1 MAVNVLIAAHFQ
13 EQWLERLQRL
23 SPDLHITLH
32 PVRHNQPLPD
42 SAWQDVEVA
51 YTFSQYLPL
60 PEQAPHLRWVQLYSA
75 GADLVLHHPLYQQ
88 TSVSFTTVSG
98 IHAVSIGEYVL
109 TVMLAWFHRLP
120 LLLSWQ
126 QQARWRHLERSAEFK
141 PEELRDKT
149 IGIVGYGSIG
159 REVARLARTFGIR
172 ILAMQRSSDHR
183 DTGFILPGV
192 GDPDGSIPERYYTF
206 EQLHTMLHECDVVM
220 IGVPLTE
227 QTHHLFNQAAFQAM
241 KPTSFLI
248 NIARG
253 DVCDEDALI
262 HALAEK
268 QIAGAALDVVH
279 TEPLPADSPLW
290 KLPNVIITPHIS
302 GLSSHYDERAAM
314 VFEENL
320 RRYLQGQPLFNLV
333 EKARGY

>member
-1 MAVNVLIAAHFQ
+1 MTVNVLIAAHFQ

-23 SPDLHITLH
+23 SPNLHITLH
-32 PVRHNQPLPD
+32 PVDNDQPLSA

-60 PEQAPHLRWVQLYSA
+60 PEQASHLRWVQLYSA
-75 GADLVLHHPLYQQ
+75 GADFVLHHPLYQQ
-88 TSVSFTTVSG
+88 TSVLFTTTSG
-98 IHAVSIGEYVL
+98 IHAVPIGEYVL
-109 TVMLAWFHRLP
+109 TVIVAWFHRLP
-120 LLLSWQ
+120 LLLNWQ
-126 QQARWRHLERSAEFK
+126 RQARWRHLERSDEFK

-149 IGIVGYGSIG
+149 IGIAGYGSIG
-159 REVARLARTFGIR
+159 REVARLARSFGMR
-172 ILAMQRSSDHR
+172 VLAMQRGSDHS

-206 EQLHTMLHECDVVM
+206 EQLHTMLHECDVVV

-227 QTHHLFNQAAFQAM
+227 QTYHLFNEAAFQAM
-241 KPTSFLI
+241 KPTSFLV

-253 DVCDEDALI
+253 DVCDEDALV

-279 TEPLPADSPLW
+279 TEPLPADNPLW

-302 GLSSHYDERAAM
+302 GLSPRYDERAAM

-320 RRYLQGQPLFNLV
+320 RRYLQGQPLCNLV
-333 EKARGY
+333 EKERGY

>member
-1 MAVNVLIAAHFQ
+1 MTVNVLIAAHFQ

-32 PVRHNQPLPD
+32 PVDNDQPLPA

-75 GADLVLHHPLYQQ
+75 GADQVLHHPLFQ
-88 TSVSFTTVSG
+88 TSVLFTTTSG
-98 IHAVSIGEYVL
+98 IHAVPIGEYVL

-120 LLLSWQ
+120 LLLKWQ
-126 QQARWRHLERSAEFK
+126 QQSRWVHDERSDEFK
-141 PEELRDKT
+141 PEELRDKI

-159 REVARLARTFGIR
+159 REVARLAQAFGMR
-172 ILAMQRSSDHR
+172 VLAMQRGSDHR

-206 EQLHTMLHECDVVM
+206 EQLHTMLHESDVVM

-227 QTHHLFNQAAFQAM
+227 QTYHLFNEAAFQAM
-241 KPTSFLI
+241 KPTSFLV

-253 DVCDEDALI
+253 DVCDEEALI

-302 GLSSHYDERAAM
+302 GLSPRYDERAAM